1 MIGAGLVAA
10 RKAQSLL
17 ATGARLVV
25 VGKNVDDLPP
35 FPTGT
40 NVELVKS
47 RYSRDYLMGASIV
60 IAATNNDR
68 INRQIYRDCQEL
80 EILCNVVDEPE
91 LCDFFIP
98 AVVKRGDLQIAI
110 GTDGKSPAYAG
121 HLRKKLEEQFTEL
134 HGDFLAEL
142 EVIRKTILETIAD
155 SGDRKSLLGSLVKDE
170 SFEHFVK
177 NGAEAWRKRTQKI
190 IEDFCLPA

>member
-1 MIGAGLVAA
+1 MIGAGPVAA

-35 FPTGT
+35 FPMRA

-47 RYSRDYLMGASIV
+47 CYSRDYLMGASIV

-142 EVIRKTILETIAD
+142 EVVRKTILETIAD

-177 NGAEAWRKRTQKI
+177 NGAEAWRKRAQKI
-190 IEDFCLPA
+190 IEDFCLPD